1 MKDWGSECADD
12 WMWNIPRTKQGGKK
26 TEKRERRRV
35 SGAMPDLW
43 PVGN

>member
-1 MKDWGSECADD
+1 MCRRLDVEYTTYKT
-12 WMWNIPRTKQGGKK
+12 RGKK